1 MSNIFSQAVDDIF
14 SVDDFLEP
22 LVVGERSVKVSS
34 YVSTTAE
41 KFTEFGYDSGRSISV
56 TCKCSDWTPERG
68 QEVTF
73 RGKQFRVTEYETD
86 SHALCY
92 RIYLKSLESK

>member
-1 MSNIFSQAVDDIF
+1 MSIFSQAIDDIF
-14 SVDDFLEP
+14 QVDDFLEP
-22 LVVGERSVKVSS
+22 LIVNGVTVKVCS

-41 KFTEFGYDSGRSISV
+41 KYTEFGRSISV

-73 RGKQFRVTEYETD
+73 RGKQWRVTEFETD
-86 SHALCY
+86 SHGLCY
-92 RIYLKSLESK
+92 KIYLKSLESK

>member
-1 MSNIFSQAVDDIF
+1 MSVFSQAVDDIF
-14 SVDDFLEP
+14 AVDDFLEP
-22 LVVGERSVKVSS
+22 LTVNGVTVKVCS

-41 KFTEFGYDSGRSISV
+41 KFTEFGYDSGRAISV

>member
-1 MSNIFSQAVDDIF
+1 MSIFSVAINDIF

-22 LVVGERSVKVSS
+22 LTVNGVSVKVCS
-34 YVSTTAE
+34 YVSNTAE
-41 KFTEFGYDSGRSISV
+41 KYTEFGYDSGRAISV

-73 RGKQFRVTEYETD
+73 RGKQWRVVEFEVD